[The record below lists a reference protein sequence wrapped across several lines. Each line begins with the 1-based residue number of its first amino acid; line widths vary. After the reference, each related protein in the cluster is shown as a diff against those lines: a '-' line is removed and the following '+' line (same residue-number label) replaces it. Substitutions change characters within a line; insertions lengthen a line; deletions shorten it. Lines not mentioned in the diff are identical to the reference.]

1 MRQKVEK
8 RKITF
13 SITLDAE
20 VLRIINNTI
29 TNRSK
34 FIENIIIDELCK
46 SSNIKED
53 LKNNNII

>member
-1 MRQKVEK
+1 MRQKVKK

-20 VLRIINNTI
+20 VLRIVNSTI

-46 SSNIKED
+46 SSNIKEE